1 MKKNCFALVLL
12 FISINTFSINKL
24 VIKYTDIERETPFD
38 ISCDDLDDI
47 NWAEEYI
54 IFNKKEIKSV
64 YKEIKKANN
73 IIPVYEGIDARIKFL
88 FYRKSKVE
96 KYCMDFFYIKGE
108 NFTYEVTD
116 KFRDFIT
123 DFVESKKQTLYK
135 K

>member
-1 MKKNCFALVLL
+1 ML

-64 YKEIKKANN
+64 YKEIKKANK

-135 K
+135 KQLGTILN